1 LAACGQNG
9 PSPTEAPQGAGPIS
23 SRSASIPRPDLATVA
38 LGSSGPGYDG
48 SSDFLSFAS
57 ELSPAKAL
65 AAYVSQLL
73 DAGYRDAGRQG
84 AWRVFVDSSL
94 TVWVRVGSAGP
105 PTSLVVRFAT
115 TGAAGQDDP
124 AAHSSSAAPE
134 PANAAGTGTQS
145 IRNAPN
151 PTDGVTSARRPDP
164 PHAAGQAGT
173 GSPSGGTATG
183 GTSTG
188 PAGTGA
194 GHSAGPA
201 GGAAAGGG
209 TSHDTSGGSRSRP

>member
-1 LAACGQNG
+1 MAACGQNG
-9 PSPTEAPQGAGPIS
+9 PSPTEAPQGAGPNS

-73 DAGYRDAGRQG
+73 DAGYRDSGRQG
-84 AWRVFVDSSL
+84 AWRVFVDSGL

-105 PTSLVVRFAT
+105 PTSLVVRFAPT
-115 TGAAGQDDP
+115 EAAGQGDP
-124 AAHSSSAAPE
+124 VAHSSPAAPE
-134 PANAAGTGTQS
+134 PANAAGSQS
-145 IRNAPN
+145 IRNAPKPN
-151 PTDGVTSARRPDP
+151 DGVTSVRRPDP

-183 GTSTG
+183 
-188 PAGTGA
+188 PASPGA

-209 TSHDTSGGSRSRP
+209 NSHDTSGGSRTRP